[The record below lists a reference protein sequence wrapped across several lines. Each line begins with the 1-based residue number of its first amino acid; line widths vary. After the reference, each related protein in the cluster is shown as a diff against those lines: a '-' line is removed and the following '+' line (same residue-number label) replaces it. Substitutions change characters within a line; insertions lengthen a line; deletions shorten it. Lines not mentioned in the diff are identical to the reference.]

1 MSKAPS
7 KTGKTTK
14 NVKETKG
21 KPTQSEK
28 QPATLFEIVPGK
40 FNENDW

>member
-7 KTGKTTK
+7 RTGKATK
-14 NVKETKG
+14 TVKETKG
-21 KPTQSEK
+21 KPAQSEK

>member
-7 KTGKTTK
+7 RTGKATK
-14 NVKETKG
+14 TVKETK
-21 KPTQSEK
+21 KPTASEK
-28 QPATLFEIVPGK
+28 QPAALFEIVPGK